1 MSAARIPAVSW
12 EDRAAERSPSV
23 QRSRARTLAQA
34 KTMLDAAMRLI
45 IAKGEDFTTQDLVKE
60 AGVALQT
67 FYRYFASK
75 DELLLAV
82 IGYAMTD
89 ACERWEQAGAKLPDP
104 LARLRFYIE
113 SALESRGAQPSDAT
127 ARFVVSTHWHLNRVF
142 PKELADAEQPYV
154 DLLAGAI
161 KEAVAQGSLQPAD
174 PDWAAWFISE
184 LVRTVYHDYVYSE
197 KPTEPMKEQ
206 LWQFCLRALGATD
219 TGRRGSR

>member
-1 MSAARIPAVSW
+1 MSW
-12 EDRAAERSPSV
+12 EERAADRSPSV

-45 IAKGEDFTTQDLVKE
+45 VTKGEDFTTQDLVKE

-82 IGYAMTD
+82 IGYAMTA
-89 ACERWEQAGAKLPDP
+89 ACERWEDAGAKLSDP

-154 DLLAGAI
+154 DLLARTI
-161 KEAVAQGSLQPAD
+161 KDAVAGGQLHPAD

-197 KPTEPMKEQ
+197 KPTDPMKEQ
-206 LWQFCLRALGATD
+206 LWQFCLRALGAAD
-219 TGRRGSR
+219 GDRRRSR